1 MDRAL
6 SLSDVSIRSFGSDVC
21 IEGYIA
27 PQEWSKTGTEN
38 HGDSSAE
45 LTPVTALKR
54 PCPKLVKTLQE
65 AATREAHAVGN
76 CRWYWLRQDLVAKSI
91 GEAVGKQVVILGL
104 DSYYLDRSDLPF
116 EERAKINYDHPDA
129 FDIPLLLEH
138 LHKLMRVRRSRCLCT
153 TMQPMLERPKLFML
167 SQHRIIIVE
176 GILVLAIPALRDM
189 MNVRIFVDTDA
200 DVRFIR
206 RLSRDV
212 KERGRSLQ
220 SVIDQYLNVVRL
232 MHLEFVEP
240 SKRYADI
247 IVPEGG
253 YNKVAIDFIV
263 TKLKTLL
270 DE

>member
-1 MDRAL
+1 MKRMLLGIAG
-6 SLSDVSIRSFGSDVC
+6 GS
-21 IEGYIA
+21 G
-27 PQEWSKTGTEN
+27 SG
-38 HGDSSAE
+38 
-45 LTPVTALKR
+45 
-54 PCPKLVKTLQE
+54 KTL
-65 AATREAHAVGN
+65 
-76 CRWYWLRQDLVAKSI
+76 VARSI
-91 GEAVGKQVVILGL
+91 GEAVGKQVVVIGQ

-129 FDIPLLLEH
+129 FDTPLLVEH
-138 LHKLMRVRRSRCLCT
+138 LRRLRNGEPIEMPIYNYAMHARQKETLRVD
-153 TMQPMLERPKLFML
+153 PAP
-167 SQHRIIIVE
+167 IIIVE
-176 GILVLAIPALRDM
+176 GILVLAIPAIRELLD
-189 MNVRIFVDTDA
+189 VKVFVDTDA

-206 RLSRDV
+206 RLTRDV

-270 DE
+270 D

>member
-1 MDRAL
+1 MKRMLLGIAGGT
-6 SLSDVSIRSFGSDVC
+6 GS
-21 IEGYIA
+21 G
-27 PQEWSKTGTEN
+27 KT
-38 HGDSSAE
+38 
-45 LTPVTALKR
+45 
-54 PCPKLVKTLQE
+54 
-65 AATREAHAVGN
+65 
-76 CRWYWLRQDLVAKSI
+76 LVAKSI

-138 LHKLMRVRRSRCLCT
+138 LHKLMRGEAIEMPVYNYAAHART
-153 TMQPMLERPKLFML
+153 PETIHVEPAP
-167 SQHRIIIVE
+167 IIIVE

>member
-1 MDRAL
+1 MILGIAG
-6 SLSDVSIRSFGSDVC
+6 GS
-21 IEGYIA
+21 G
-27 PQEWSKTGTEN
+27 SG
-38 HGDSSAE
+38 
-45 LTPVTALKR
+45 
-54 PCPKLVKTLQE
+54 KTL
-65 AATREAHAVGN
+65 
-76 CRWYWLRQDLVAKSI
+76 VARSI
-91 GEAVGKQVVILGL
+91 GEAVGKQVVVIGQ

-116 EERAKINYDHPDA
+116 EERARINYDHPDA
-129 FDIPLLLEH
+129 FDTPLLVEH
-138 LHKLMRVRRSRCLCT
+138 LQKLRDGIPIEMPIYNYAIHARQKETFHVE
-153 TMQPMLERPKLFML
+153 PAP
-167 SQHRIIIVE
+167 IIIVE
-176 GILVLAIPALRDM
+176 GILVLGIPAIREMLD
-189 MNVRIFVDTDA
+189 VKVFVDTDA

-206 RLSRDV
+206 RLTRDV

-220 SVIDQYLNVVRL
+220 SVIDQYLNVVRF